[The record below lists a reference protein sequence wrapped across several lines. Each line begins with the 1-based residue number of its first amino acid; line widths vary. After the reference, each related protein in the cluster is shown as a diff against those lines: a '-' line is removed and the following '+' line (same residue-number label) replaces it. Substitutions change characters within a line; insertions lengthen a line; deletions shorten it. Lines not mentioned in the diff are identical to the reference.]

1 MEYTSSTSAA
11 PTRSFCKL
19 PVLLWPSKTLLMFSS
34 FLPAQRV
41 RELLLS
47 LLTTPSLL
55 PLPDVSLLVPSP
67 IRSRLL
73 SVSLGSC
80 SLWIPVLTTSQLL
93 KPHMSTSQS
102 LPCATL
108 TPHSAM
114 LILPFPAT
122 TRLPT
127 RSVLCSTCWP
137 VKSSVCAES
146 SPAIWNGPSWPI
158 CSSTAIPRISKRRRS
173 LNNNKLLPPSRLLPK
188 STSKRTGP
196 NPLLRAPT
204 GLMKHQPPPLL
215 LPLPSLSL
223 PGKIGPAL
231 LLMTGAHLLL
241 PPPVTGVLLPL
252 PTGLKKANF
261 SCYL

>member
-1 MEYTSSTSAA
+1 MG
-11 PTRSFCKL
+11 L

-55 PLPDVSLLVPSP
+55 PLLDVSLLVPSP
-67 IRSRLL
+67 IRSR
-73 SVSLGSC
+73 
-80 SLWIPVLTTSQLL
+80 
-93 KPHMSTSQS
+93 
-102 LPCATL
+102 
-108 TPHSAM
+108 
-114 LILPFPAT
+114 
-122 TRLPT
+122 
-127 RSVLCSTCWP
+127 
-137 VKSSVCAES
+137 
-146 SPAIWNGPSWPI
+146 
-158 CSSTAIPRISKRRRS
+158 
-173 LNNNKLLPPSRLLPK
+173 LLPPSRLLPK

-204 GLMKHQPPPLL
+204 GLMKHQHPPLL